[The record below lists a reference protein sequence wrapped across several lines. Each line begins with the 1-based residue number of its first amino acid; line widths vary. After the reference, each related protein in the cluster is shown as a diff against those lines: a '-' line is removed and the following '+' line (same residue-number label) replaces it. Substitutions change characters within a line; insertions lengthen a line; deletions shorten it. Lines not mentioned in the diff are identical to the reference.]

1 MNGTFLDN
9 LNPPQRE
16 AVAHTDGPLL
26 VLAGPGSGKTRVITR
41 RAARIATE
49 VVRPEQVLAITFT
62 NKAAEEMRSRIV
74 ALGAGE
80 GMTVCTFHALCAKL
94 LRMYGDRAG
103 IPRGFTIFDVDDRRR
118 VLKDVIEACGLST
131 TNYPPA
137 AIEQRISRAKND
149 MIDAAGYAERHDD
162 WQSRAIARIYDA
174 YERRMADMGGLDFD
188 DLLMRTAKLLMT
200 DADLVDLLGRRFRYV
215 LIDEYQDTNDAQY
228 QIARLLASRH
238 RNLCATGDPDQSIY
252 GWRGANVGNILSF
265 EKDYPEATVVRLE
278 QNYRSTKRILA
289 VADHLIAQNRSR
301 KHKSLWTEGEEGDAV
316 RMVQCASG
324 HDEARYIAGQIRK
337 HLAGGGRG
345 DEVAIFY
352 RVNALS
358 RGVEEALLAAGVP
371 YQIARGVEFYGRKEI
386 KDVLAYLRVLV
397 NHADEVALKRIINT
411 PTRGIGDKS
420 ISRLLTLAESKG
432 VPVYDMLMDVEALA
446 PLGRSAGAVV
456 RFAETI
462 GDLAPALAMGPQAAL
477 EHVISH
483 SGLRAMHHQ
492 AAQLGDEDAL
502 ANVDELVSAAA
513 EFERAH
519 PGATIVDWLE
529 HAALVSDVDAV
540 REGGGAVTLMTLH
553 AAKGLEFDIVY
564 VIGLEENL
572 LPYRRRDD
580 EGLSEADVEEERR
593 LCFVGMTRAR
603 RQLTLT
609 HAQYRM
615 MRGITQRTS
624 RSPFLVGLKR
634 VGAEEVADIGAVSGM
649 NPGLPPGGRLPKD
662 VEEWTIGTLVRH
674 PQYGLGQ
681 LIGMFRGSARTHVRV
696 QFESGRQEA
705 IVLEYGELER
715 VPFDEVD

>member
-1 MNGTFLDN
+1 MSGSFLDD

-49 VVRPEQVLAITFT
+49 VTRPEHVLAITFT
-62 NKAAEEMRSRIV
+62 NKAAEEMRARIA
-74 ALGAGE
+74 ALGVDG
-80 GMTVCTFHALCAKL
+80 GMTVCTFHALCARL
-94 LRMYGDRAG
+94 LRTYGDRAG
-103 IPRGFTIFDVDDRRR
+103 IARGFTIFDVDDRRR
-118 VLKDVIEACGLST
+118 ALKDVIESCGLST

-149 MIDAAGYAERHDD
+149 LIDAAGYAERYDD
-162 WQSRAIARIYDA
+162 WQSRAVARIYAA
-174 YERRMADMGGLDFD
+174 YERRMTEMGGLDFD
-188 DLLMRTAKLLMT
+188 DLLMCTARLMLK
-200 DADLVDLLGRRFRYV
+200 DADLVDLLGRRFAYV

-238 RNLCATGDPDQSIY
+238 RNVCATGDPDQSIY

-265 EKDYPEATVVRLE
+265 EKDYPDAAVVRLE

-301 KHKSLWTEGEEGDAV
+301 RHKSLWTQGAEGEPV
-316 RMVQCASG
+316 RIMECASG
-324 HDEARYIAGQIRK
+324 HDEARFIADDIRS
-337 HLAGGGRG
+337 HLDSGGRG
-345 DEVAIFY
+345 DEVAVFY

-358 RGVEEALLAAGVP
+358 RGIEEALLATAVP
-371 YQIARGVEFYGRKEI
+371 YQIARGVEFYARKEI

-397 NHADEVALKRIINT
+397 NPADEVALRRIINT
-411 PTRGIGDKS
+411 PARGIGDRS
-420 ISRLLTLAESKG
+420 IHRLGEMAAAQGASLHAVVMSGEVPSR
-432 VPVYDMLMDVEALA
+432 
-446 PLGRSAGAVV
+446 LGRSAAAVL
-456 RFAETI
+456 RFAETLRE
-462 GDLAPALAMGPQAAL
+462 LAPSLAMGPPAAL
-477 EHVISH
+477 EHVLSH
-483 SGLRAMHHQ
+483 SGLRAMHRQ
-492 AAQLGDEDAL
+492 AAEAGDEDAL

-513 EFERAH
+513 EFEREH
-519 PGATIVDWLE
+519 PAATIVDWLE

-564 VIGLEENL
+564 LIGLEEDL
-572 LPYRRRDD
+572 LPYRRHNDD
-580 EGLSEADVEEERR
+580 RLSDADLEEERR

-603 RQLTLT
+603 RRLTLT

-615 MRGITQRTS
+615 LRGITQRTC
-624 RSPFLVGLKR
+624 RSPFLVGLER
-634 VGAEEVADIGAVSGM
+634 IGAEQLGRA
-649 NPGLPPGGRLPKD
+649 PGGTKPAASAGGRLPKD

-681 LIGMFRGSARTHVRV
+681 LIGMFRGAARTHVRV

-705 IVLEYGELER
+705 IVLEYGQLER